1 MMYGLWRHVD
11 DAAWLSRLQ
20 PPPQRMSYFKMIGT
34 QPPEFT
40 MSMEARK
47 VQLDE
52 HKLVPS
58 PLSRRPNSGI
68 TWDGL
73 WKHLQIYT
81 SLHRFVVRRIC
92 LTLLILFVF
101 LNTNSRQDHSNMS
114 SLHGALWHIY
124 TDQRWT
130 ENAITRNQDLSSVK
144 KKADFHAWKLFP
156 WRAAR
161 RHTSKGA
168 CKARKKTSKTSPL
181 SVY

>member
-11 DAAWLSRLQ
+11 DAAWLPWLQ

-40 MSMEARK
+40 MSF
-47 VQLDE
+47 
-52 HKLVPS
+52 
-58 PLSRRPNSGI
+58 

-114 SLHGALWHIY
+114 SLHGALWHIC